1 LALSQLLTESLQDM
15 STMGRAQRFQADRDD
30 ILTDVKVPRGLKDLS
45 VLEFVLLHGL
55 IVASYGHTIGFDQET
70 RT

>member
-1 LALSQLLTESLQDM
+1 
-15 STMGRAQRFQADRDD
+15 MGRAQRFQADRDD